1 MISKRFHPPVSN
13 RDHKDYQNLDT
24 GIHPG
29 YPDTYKPSLATASP
43 FRVGWN
49 TPMGPYD
56 IILGN
61 GFSGT
66 EGPIFVGPV
75 GKKAP
80 KSTKSAGKKGRE

>member
-1 MISKRFHPPVSN
+1 
-13 RDHKDYQNLDT
+13 
-24 GIHPG
+24 
-29 YPDTYKPSLATASP
+29 
-43 FRVGWN
+43 
-49 TPMGPYD
+49 MGPYD

-80 KSTKSAGKKGRE
+80 KSTKSAGKKGREWLLGASPRFYSLSFAHAAFWSFEQLEKKKLPNLQIYYPWW